1 MDKNKTKYKDTLG
14 KRLLISIFAI
24 SSAMTIIISAV
35 QLYWGYL
42 QDRVNLDDR
51 VAQVESSYL
60 TTISQS
66 LWDFNE
72 DQLKVGV
79 QGIFNLADIEYVGVT
94 RKEGT
99 VFEMGTREVDLP
111 IFKKIPIKYSQDGD
125 VFEIGALTVIA
136 TRARILERLK
146 EKIIVVLISN
156 GIKAYVVSVFIL
168 LFVRLLVIR
177 HLREIEWGYFRG
189 EAKQNDKVV
198 FDRKF
203 ELFKSF
209 PDIFDSLND
218 SIYQRKQ
225 ELNKELEKR
234 ESAENKLQNI
244 NRHLEAQVELR
255 VEEISK
261 KDAMLLNAEKL
272 SSLGEMAAGVA
283 HEINNPLAIIRGR
296 LELIN
301 EALANGKTDPDKLA
315 KMIKSATAACD
326 RIVKIVSGLKFFAR
340 DGSQDLEE
348 VVEISFI
355 INETLGFCQE
365 RFKGSDVK
373 LHVEASEKSPKIK
386 CQSVQVSQVLLNLLN
401 NAFDA
406 VKGTKDPWVKVIV
419 EEDKEHVHIYVKDSG
434 HGIDKKVAEKIMQ
447 PFVTTK
453 KVGEGTGLGLSVSKG
468 IIEEH
473 NGILKLEPEEENTT
487 FHITL
492 PQAS

>member
-1 MDKNKTKYKDTLG
+1 MKKNRKKYKDTLG
-14 KRLLISIFAI
+14 KRLLVSIFAI
-24 SSAMTIIISAV
+24 SSAMTIIISVV

-51 VAQVESSYL
+51 VAQVQSSYL
-60 TTISQS
+60 NTISQS

-79 QGIFNLADIEYVGVT
+79 QGILNLGDIEYVGVSG
-94 RKEGT
+94 KEGT
-99 VFEMGTREVDLP
+99 VFEMGTREVEIP
-111 IFKKIPIKYSQDGD
+111 IFKKIPIKYNQDGD

-136 TRARILERLK
+136 TRAGIFQRLK

-189 EAKQNDKVV
+189 EANRNDKVQ

-209 PDIFDSLND
+209 PDIFDSLNE

-225 ELNKELEKR
+225 ELEEELKKR
-234 ESAENKLQNI
+234 ESAENELQNI

-296 LELIN
+296 LELVN
-301 EALANGKTDPDKLA
+301 DALAKGKTDPDKLK
-315 KMIKSATAACD
+315 KMTKSATEACD

-348 VVEISFI
+348 LVEVIYI
-355 INETLGFCQE
+355 VNETLGFCQE

-373 LHVEASEKSPKIK
+373 LFVEVSENSPKLK

-406 VKGTKDPWVKVIV
+406 VKGTEDAWVKVIV
-419 EEDKEHVHIYVKDSG
+419 KEDKEQVHIYVKDSG
-434 HGIDKKVAEKIMQ
+434 HGIDKEVADKIMQ

-473 NGILKLEPEEENTT
+473 SGTLELEPEEENTT
-487 FHITL
+487 FHIAL
-492 PQAS
+492 PLAS